1 MLHRKT
7 RKRIYGLSAKRKTNM
22 ENSIYTGLSL
32 QVALQAKMDLIANNI
47 ANVNTPGYRGQNM
60 VFTEYVAKTDNGERP
75 KDNLSM
81 VMDYGQYQNTQP
93 GPLQSTGN
101 PLDVALQGPGWFGVQ
116 TPEGTMYT
124 RAGNFQINNNGELV
138 TGSGHLVA
146 GDGGGSIVIPPDAK
160 EIKISKD
167 GTLSTDQG
175 QIGRIGV
182 YEFTSDQDLEAA
194 GNGLYKASQKAP
206 GAAAQNTQ
214 VLQGMLEGSNVQPVL
229 EMTRMIDV
237 LRSYQNTQRILQN
250 EHDRERAMI
259 ERMSRT
265 G

>member
-1 MLHRKT
+1 
-7 RKRIYGLSAKRKTNM
+7 M

-32 QVALQAKMDLIANNI
+32 QIALQAKMDLIANNI
-47 ANVNTPGYRGQNM
+47 ANLNTPGYKGQNM
-60 VFTEYVAKTDNGERP
+60 VFTEYIAKTDNGEKP

-81 VMDYGQYQNTQP
+81 VLDFGHYQNTQA
-93 GPLQSTGN
+93 GPIQATGN

-138 TGSGHLVA
+138 TGTGLLVA
-146 GDGGGSIVIPPDAK
+146 GEGGGTITIPPDAR
-160 EIKISKD
+160 EVKISND
-167 GTLSTDQG
+167 GTIATDQG

-182 YEFTSDQDLEAA
+182 FEFTNEQDLEAA
-194 GNGLYKASQKAP
+194 GNGLYKAPANDP

-229 EMTRMIDV
+229 EMTRMIDT
-237 LRSYQNTQRILQN
+237 LRSYQNTQRMLQN
-250 EHDRERAMI
+250 EHDRERTMI
-259 ERMSRT
+259 QRMTRA